1 MSMKEIARELQGKV
15 ANLALRMPIS
25 WVNILAGPPVG
36 VDGRTLDG
44 RTQWFLKLL
53 AHGGQPAV
61 HTMSVADAREDFD
74 AFMLLLGGKPAPVSS
89 ILDRTLP
96 GPAGPMRIRIYRP
109 ADSVARLLPTIL
121 YFHGGGWV
129 IGSLEGYDLACR
141 YFCARSGC
149 AVVSVDYRL
158 APEHKFPAA
167 VDDAV
172 ASYRWLAGEAVSLGL
187 DHDRIVVAGD
197 SAGGALAA
205 VVAQTVRHEP
215 HPPCL
220 QWLIYPAT
228 DMAGD
233 TASHKSCGEG
243 FLLTQ
248 ADMAWFRMHYLSPGA
263 AEVDD
268 PRASPLRARRSL
280 GRGAGPDLHRGLRS
294 AARRGTG
301 LCRAPASRRREGDP
315 SRIRDADTRIHRH
328 AGGRPCGGPGDG
340 RHGGWRAPRTGAAW
354 TMMRPGEERRIMGG
368 DGTTPTEARGERAG
382 RREQNKAENR
392 TALLKA
398 ARARFRRDGLWR
410 GQRAR
415 HRAPHRS
422 RLGHLL

>member
-1 MSMKEIARELQGKV
+1 MSAKEIARELLGKV

-25 WVNILAGPPVG
+25 WVHILAGPPVA

-44 RTQWFLKLL
+44 RIQWFLKLL
-53 AHGGQPAV
+53 AYSGQAPL
-61 HTMSVADAREDFD
+61 HSLSVAEAREDYD
-74 AFMLLLGGKPAPVSS
+74 AFMQLLGGRPAPVSS
-89 ILDRTLP
+89 ILDRTMP
-96 GPAGPMRIRIYRP
+96 GPAGPVRVRIYRP
-109 ADSVARLLPTIL
+109 AGTVARLLPTIV

-172 ASYRWLAGEAVSLGL
+172 ASYRWLASEAVALGL
-187 DHDRIVVAGD
+187 DPDRIVVAGD

-233 TASHKSCGEG
+233 SASHKSCGEG

-248 ADMAWFRMHYLSPGA
+248 SDMAWFRMHYLNDAGA
-263 AEVDD
+263 ETED
-268 PRASPLRARRSL
+268 PRASPLRAADLAGVAPALVYTAGFDPLRDEGHAYAVRLQSAGVKAIHREFETL
-280 GRGAGPDLHRGLRS
+280 IHGFVGMRGA
-294 AARRGTG
+294 
-301 LCRAPASRRREGDP
+301 
-315 SRIRDADTRIHRH
+315 IH
-328 AGGRPCGGPGDG
+328 A
-340 RHGGWRAPRTGAAW
+340 
-354 TMMRPGEERRIMGG
+354 
-368 DGTTPTEARGERAG
+368 
-382 RREQNKAENR
+382 
-392 TALLKA
+392 A
-398 ARARFRRDGLWR
+398 ARAMDDMVAGV
-410 GQRAR
+410 R
-415 HRAPHRS
+415 HELAQ
-422 RLGHLL
+422 LGR